1 MSDDAFSQPLRG
13 DKFEGDAFDGALLL
27 FYPTDYF
34 SSIPTQHG
42 ETAVVDTHI
51 VALDRP
57 DLTGQPTVL
66 TDARIFG
73 RALVPQ
79 LKGAVGG
86 KAVLG
91 RLGRGQN
98 TKGNPPWL
106 LKDYSE
112 QDAAY
117 ARHYMQTHVDPRTPK
132 TGLEGP
138 LAQAQA
144 QAAPPTSNVS
154 GNWATDGGSQLPTV
168 GVQQA
173 PAAWQNVGAPA
184 QAPPPPGQY
193 QPAAHASAPVA
204 PVAAPVA
211 PARDPNLVALL
222 TAKGVDVS
230 RLPADADL
238 SLIAANL

>member
-13 DKFEGDAFDGALLL
+13 DKFEAEQFDGALLL

-51 VALDRP
+51 VALDRA

-66 TDARIFG
+66 RDARIFG

-112 QDAAY
+112 ADAAF
-117 ARHYMQTHVDPRTPK
+117 ARQYMSTHPDPRVQ

-144 QAAPPTSNVS
+144 QAAPPTSNGYVPQATGG
-154 GNWATDGGSQLPTV
+154 GNQAYQPGPTPPYTSPAPTTPAAAV
-168 GVQQA
+168 A
-173 PAAWQNVGAPA
+173 PA
-184 QAPPPPGQY
+184 
-193 QPAAHASAPVA
+193 
-204 PVAAPVA
+204 A
-211 PARDPNLVALL
+211 PARDPQLVALL
-222 TAKGVDVS
+222 VSKGVDVS
-230 RLPADADL
+230 KLPDNADL
-238 SLIAANL
+238 ALIAQTLG

>member
-1 MSDDAFSQPLRG
+1 MSDEFTQPLRG
-13 DKFEGDAFDGALLL
+13 DKFEAEQFDGALLL
-27 FYPTDYF
+27 FYPIEYF

-51 VALDRP
+51 IALDRA

-66 TDARIFG
+66 RDARIFG

-112 QDAAY
+112 ADAEF
-117 ARHYMQTHVDPRTPK
+117 ARGYMASHPDPRVQ

-144 QAAPPTSNVS
+144 QAAPPTSNAYA
-154 GNWATDGGSQLPTV
+154 GPGTGGGSAPVQGFPT
-168 GVQQA
+168 
-173 PAAWQNVGAPA
+173 
-184 QAPPPPGQY
+184 PPPGQY
-193 QPAAHASAPVA
+193 QPAAHVPTPGAPASVA
-204 PVAAPVA
+204 PTAPTPAA
-211 PARDPNLVALL
+211 PARDPQLVALL
-222 TAKGVDVS
+222 VSKGVDVS
-230 RLPADADL
+230 KLPADADL
-238 SLIAANL
+238 ALIAANL